1 MVKKNEKKEVPIWTD
16 EMNRNVF
23 VFQPQL
29 SSKNEMYGQ
38 PSRVNARILKP
49 IKINNNPNKFG

>member
-1 MVKKNEKKEVPIWTD
+1 MDNKKEKKEIPMWTD
-16 EMNRNVF
+16 EMAKEIF
-23 VFQPQL
+23 LFQPVL

-38 PSRVNARILKP
+38 PSRTNARILKP